1 MLRSH
6 YTSLISAPD
15 GREILFRLDAHGT
28 LRAVLGSIGELAMVI
43 ASYE

>member
-1 MLRSH
+1 MRRSH

-15 GREILFRLDAHGT
+15 GREILFRLDA
-28 LRAVLGSIGELAMVI
+28 LGSIGELAMVI